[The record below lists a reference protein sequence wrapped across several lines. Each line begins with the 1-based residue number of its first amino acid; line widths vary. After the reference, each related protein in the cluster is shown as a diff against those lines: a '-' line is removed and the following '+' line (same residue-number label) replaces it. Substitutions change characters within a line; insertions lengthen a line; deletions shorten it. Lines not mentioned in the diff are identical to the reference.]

1 MSDSFPVDED
11 QTMSPA
17 GPRRSSQLK
26 IDIEGL
32 PEGKS
37 HVNVMCFDLGLNFCL
52 LFCEIRTK
60 SYSDFKRWAYAL
72 FCPVQRV
79 AIKETSESLNS
90 TKS

>member
-37 HVNVMCFDLGLNFCL
+37 HVNVMCFDLGLKVCL
-52 LFCEIRTK
+52 LFVK
-60 SYSDFKRWAYAL
+60 Y
-72 FCPVQRV
+72 VQNVSLISRDGHLRFLPRS
-79 AIKETSESLNS
+79 ACSHKETS
-90 TKS
+90 